1 MWKPIGHMHIVDLDK
16 SCFIVKFGLEQ
27 DYFKALTGGPW
38 SILDHYLVVH
48 QWDHSFR
55 VSEDLPKKMV
65 VWVRFP
71 HLPIHLYHAQVLTS
85 LGNLIG
91 KTIRIDFNTQRAER
105 GKFARLAVE
114 IDLTEPLPPVIGL
127 DEVTQAVEYENLP
140 TLCFSCGRIGHDKLE
155 CPLKSDGSR
164 PMLLPDAS
172 VGQVI
177 EGSPVAKTSS
187 ETYGPWM
194 IVNRK
199 PYKPRK
205 ETSSLKEGA
214 DVAITTK
221 SPVSAPGQE
230 KSSLRNSANSAENI
244 IIQDS
249 PESIS
254 KKDSADKESILGDV
268 SVSQR
273 KDSMGEACSQKS
285 DGPKRAGTRAKSTAK
300 PNRKKRQRKRVAK
313 EDSPSANEDSTTD
326 KHEGSTPVPQI
337 PSASH
342 FDTPQKEVTTA
353 NPLFGNVPK
362 IVQSD
367 HGPPEETPSV
377 AKRFRKS
384 PSGKLDG
391 ANLKLKPLQTIG
403 RNSSSG
409 LSKGATKSAIADD
422 LKRKEGEGAT
432 LMVVDSVG
440 QDKVGVVG
448 TTVAETEEVLPES
461 SERGWDL
468 NCPDLI

>member
-140 TLCFSCGRIGHDKLE
+140 TL
-155 CPLKSDGSR
+155 
-164 PMLLPDAS
+164 
-172 VGQVI
+172 